1 MTEYIYRAT
10 VFCDDETIGGQ
21 MAAIID
27 PLPDGALT
35 FSKAAK
41 AYPAGTTFSGTG
53 AIKTPS
59 QPHVMRGVSPV
70 FTAGG
75 HAMLAEFNSA
85 GPYPLLNAA
94 GVSDAVIAAFKPHFR
109 IASGLRTEYTETLA
123 EAAVRN
129 GWVMP

>member
-1 MTEYIYRAT
+1 MTDYIYRAT

-35 FSKAAK
+35 FTKAAK
-41 AYPAGTTFSGTG
+41 AYPAGTTFSGSG
-53 AIKTPS
+53 IIKTPS

-70 FTAGG
+70 MTANG

-109 IASGLRTEYTETLA
+109 IASGLRTEYTETLQ
-123 EAAVRN
+123 EAAARN
-129 GWVMP
+129 GMVMP